1 MTSVEYAL
9 MGLRDGIAMRSELR
23 KRLPKKPTMS
33 EPIVMYQYSEQP
45 ELFSLAEFKRNFAA
59 LPMPEYFLAQNM
71 EYIIAKWKIYLK

>member
-33 EPIVMYQYSEQP
+33 EPIVMYQCDGESKLYPYTFPIFYYFRPRTNGIFYSP
-45 ELFSLAEFKRNFAA
+45 EL
-59 LPMPEYFLAQNM
+59 
-71 EYIIAKWKIYLK
+71 IAKWKIYLK